1 VVTPPR
7 GALGLLGGL
16 GFGLMTA
23 VALPA
28 RADDAARLFDEGL
41 KDMLA
46 GRHATG
52 CPRIAKSYD
61 IEPLLGTLFTL
72 AECYAKAGKPA
83 SAIARYTEYLERYAK
98 LPPAQ
103 KRAQRERAQVSLK
116 ERATLLGDVP
126 RLTLSLP
133 ASAPP
138 GTVVTKDGVMFDA
151 TSLDTTMLVDP
162 GEYVFTTQVP
172 GGPVNEERTTIRL
185 GEQQKIELV
194 VIAGSTTTGAS
205 PVLGTSGPE
214 PQSHGESPVS
224 EPEEPPFEDQG
235 SGETEGERQGSQRIW
250 VYAAGGAGLVGIA
263 VGSVTGALVLS
274 ERKAILKECDD
285 DHRCSDK
292 GLAAVDRAQTL
303 GVVSTIGFAVGAT
316 GIAAATIL
324 LLTERTSGDRRPA
337 QSRWS
342 PIVTGE
348 KRGAMVG
355 LSGHF

>member
-1 VVTPPR
+1 MTPLR

-16 GFGLMTA
+16 GFGLITA

-41 KDMLA
+41 KEMLA

-72 AECYAKAGKPA
+72 AECYARAGKPA

-98 LPPAQ
+98 LLPAQ

-116 ERATLLGDVP
+116 ERAALLGDVP

-138 GTVVTKDGVMFDA
+138 GTVVTKDSVVFDA
-151 TSLDTTMLVDP
+151 TSLDTPMLVDP
-162 GEYVFTTQVP
+162 GEYVFTTQAP

-194 VIAGSTTTGAS
+194 VIAGPATTGAS
-205 PVLGTSGPE
+205 PGLGTSHIDAGPR
-214 PQSHGESPVS
+214 PHGVSPVS
-224 EPEEPPFEDQG
+224 EPGEPPFEDQG
-235 SGETEGERQGSQRIW
+235 RPGSEGERQGSQRIW
-250 VYAAGGAGLVGIA
+250 AYALGGAGLVGIT
-263 VGSVTGALVLS
+263 VGSVTGALALS
-274 ERKAILKECDD
+274 ERKVILKECND
-285 DHRCSDK
+285 DHRCSPD
-292 GLAAVDRAQTL
+292 GLAAADRAQTL
-303 GVVSTIGFAVGAT
+303 GLVSTIGFAVGAT
-316 GIAAATIL
+316 GLVAATIL
-324 LLTERTSGDRRPA
+324 LLTERTADDKRLA
-337 QSRWS
+337 QSR
-342 PIVTGE
+342 
-348 KRGAMVG
+348 
-355 LSGHF
+355 